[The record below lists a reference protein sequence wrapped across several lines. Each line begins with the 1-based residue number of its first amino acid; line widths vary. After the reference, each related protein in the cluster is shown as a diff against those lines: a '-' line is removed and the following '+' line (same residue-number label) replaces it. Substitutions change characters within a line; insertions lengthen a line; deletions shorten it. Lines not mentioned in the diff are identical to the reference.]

1 MTETAGPDRVRSA
14 EQIGLSAREAAAA
27 PVPDPTGNAPPRNAA
42 QAAGPRN
49 AAQAAGP
56 RNEAS
61 WARKVDRLEVDP
73 RAGVRGTNVA
83 GRRLTGPVQGFGKM
97 WQKSYRMKA
106 GSGIAPEQAI
116 ATWREHFP
124 EFWPK
129 GNRFA
134 GALTGINPGDVALL
148 DLAIGGG
155 VKLSTGV
162 FVLYADSE
170 SFTLMTPQGHMFA
183 GWITFSAEREGPQD
197 GGETVVQALV
207 LMRANDPL
215 YEIAMTFGGHAKE
228 DKFWAATLTALGERL
243 GLPNPAVDTKTT
255 CVDTKRQ
262 WRHANNIWHN
272 SMIRSVLQTIA
283 APVTGLARMLR
294 RKDHGRKQATT

>member
-1 MTETAGPDRVRSA
+1 MTETAGPDRVRST

-27 PVPDPTGNAPPRNAA
+27 PVPHATGNAPPRNAA

-56 RNEAS
+56 RNAAS

-83 GRRLTGPVQGFGKM
+83 GRRLTGPIQGFGKM

-106 GSGIAPEQAI
+106 GPEIAPEQAI

-162 FVLYADSE
+162 FVLYADAE

-262 WRHANNIWHN
+262 WRHANNVWHN
-272 SMIRSVLQTIA
+272 SMIRSVLQTLA
-283 APVTGLARMLR
+283 TPVTSLVRKLR
-294 RKDHGRKQATT
+294 HDKSTT